1 MNKINWGIL
10 GCGDVTEVKSG
21 PAFKKVAE
29 STIEAV
35 MRRDAEKANDYATR
49 HQISKWYA
57 NAQELIA
64 DVNINAIYI
73 ATPPAFHKDYAIEA
87 LKAGKNV
94 YIEKPVTLTVAEC
107 EEIIEAQKLYQKKV
121 TVAHYRRALPL
132 FIKIKELIDG
142 QAIGDIRMINLK
154 LFQKPGSNQIAQTEE
169 NWRIN
174 PALSGGGLFYD
185 LAPHQLDM
193 MIHIFGAPN
202 YTNGFSKNQSQQN
215 EVADITSGQLIFKKD
230 IVFNGLWCFN
240 SHPDNEIEECEI
252 IGSKGKIVFSFFG
265 NDLNLTVNS
274 ETEHFSFKN
283 TQHIQQNM
291 IEKTV
296 NYFLDKD
303 ENPCSLE
310 DALLSLKIMEN
321 FGRDNALVIQ

>member
-1 MNKINWGIL
+1 MDQINWGIL

-21 PAFKKVAE
+21 PAFKKVTN

-35 MRRDAEKANDYATR
+35 MRRNAQKANDYANR

-57 NAQELIA
+57 YAEELI
-64 DVNINAIYI
+64 DDENINAIYI
-73 ATPPAFHKDYAIEA
+73 ATPPAFHKDYAIQA

-107 EEIIEAQKLYQKKV
+107 KEIIAAQKLYQKKV

-132 FIKIKELIDG
+132 FIKIKELIDA
-142 QAIGDIRMINLK
+142 QAIGDIRNIDLK
-154 LFQKPGSNQIAQTEE
+154 LYQKPGSAQIAQTAE

-185 LAPHQLDM
+185 LAPHQLD
-193 MIHIFGAPN
+193 ILVHFFGVPN
-202 YTNGFSKNQSQQN
+202 YINGFSKNQSQQN
-215 EVADITSGQLIFKKD
+215 TVADITTGQLIFNKD
-230 IVFNGLWCFN
+230 IIFNGLWCFN
-240 SHPDNEIEECEI
+240 SHPDNEIEKCEI

-265 NDLNLTVNS
+265 HDLDLTV
-274 ETEHFSFKN
+274 EGKTVKMHFENPF
-283 TQHIQQNM
+283 HIQQNM

-296 NYFLDKD
+296 NYFLGKE

-310 DALLSLKIMEN
+310 EALVSLNIMEI
-321 FGRDNALVIQ
+321 FGRE

>member
-1 MNKINWGIL
+1 MNQINWGIL

-21 PAFKKVAE
+21 PAFKKVPN
-29 STIEAV
+29 STTEAV
-35 MRRDAEKANDYATR
+35 MRRDAEKAKDYANR

-57 NAQELIA
+57 SAEELIS
-64 DVNINAIYI
+64 DENINAIYI

-107 EEIIEAQKLYQKKV
+107 EEIIATEKLYQKKV

-132 FIKIKELIDG
+132 FIKIKELIDE
-142 QAIGDIRMINLK
+142 QAIGDIRIIDLK
-154 LFQKPGSNQIAQTEE
+154 LYQKPGSTQIAQTAE

-185 LAPHQLDM
+185 LAPHQLD
-193 MIHIFGAPN
+193 ILVHIFGTPN
-202 YTNGFSKNQSQQN
+202 YINGFSKNQSQQN
-215 EVADITSGQLIFKKD
+215 AVADITSGQLIFNKD

-240 SHPDNEIEECEI
+240 SHPDNELEKCEM

-265 NDLNLTVNS
+265 HDLDLTINS

-296 NYFLDKD
+296 NYFLGKG

-321 FGRDNALVIQ
+321 FGRDNTLVI